1 MNNFF
6 IFFSGPEPSRPHQPI
21 MSWVGVNQLNL
32 AIERGDAGAPT
43 SNARGAPTSN
53 EDAGNA

>member
-32 AIERGDAGAPT
+32 AIQRGD
-43 SNARGAPTSN
+43 RGAPTSKGGTPTSN
-53 EDAGNA
+53 EGAGNA